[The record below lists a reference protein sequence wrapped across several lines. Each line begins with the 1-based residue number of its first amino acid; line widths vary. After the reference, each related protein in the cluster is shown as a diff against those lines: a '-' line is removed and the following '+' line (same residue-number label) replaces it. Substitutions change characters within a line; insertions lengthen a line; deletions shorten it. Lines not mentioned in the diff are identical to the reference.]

1 MAERVFFG
9 LCWSPPALYGVAYYV
24 VQQYDGWGRWAAAPL
39 LLPPFFLSLCWLMW
53 GGVLVW
59 REGSDPAQRALLS
72 GATLLGGS
80 PALALIFRA
89 LTS

>member
-1 MAERVFFG
+1 MLERVFLG
-9 LCWSPPALYGVAYYV
+9 LCWSPAAMYGAAFYV
-24 VQQYDGWGRWAAAPL
+24 VQQYDGWGQWAAAPL
-39 LLPPFFLSLCWLMW
+39 LLPPFFLSLGWLMW
-53 GGVLVW
+53 GGMLVW
-59 REGSDPAQRALLS
+59 RKEGGPAQRALVA